1 MRFTIWIILMSE
13 ILHTITS
20 DIANEQILVIYFA
33 GSIRA
38 GRDDVPIYSK
48 LITKLKKYGQVIT
61 EHVGDYSLSIG
72 GQSFLTDKFI
82 HDRDLHW
89 LRHSHVV
96 VAEVTTPSLGVGY
109 EIATAISWR
118 IPVIT
123 LFKRGNNKVV
133 SAMIS
138 GSEGCRHFEYEDLEE
153 AYLIIE
159 REMAKLGYE
168 EKYES

>member
-1 MRFTIWIILMSE
+1 MSA
-13 ILHTITS
+13 ILHTLTN
-20 DIANEQILVIYFA
+20 DNTADETLVIYFA

-38 GRDDVPIYSK
+38 GRDDVPTYAK
-48 LITKLKKYGQVIT
+48 LINKLKGYGKVIT

-89 LRHSHVV
+89 LRNSKVV

-123 LFKRGNNKVV
+123 LFKSGSNVV

-138 GSEGCRHFEYEDLEE
+138 GSEGCRHFEYENVED

-159 REMAKLGYE
+159 SEMAKLGFE
-168 EKYES
+168 ENHES

>member
-1 MRFTIWIILMSE
+1 MSE
-13 ILHTITS
+13 LVHTLSPETVV
-20 DIANEQILVIYFA
+20 DNGLVIYFA

-38 GRDDVPIYSK
+38 GRDDVPVYAK
-48 LITKLKKYGQVIT
+48 LINKLKGYGKVIT
-61 EHVGDYSLSIG
+61 EHVGDYSLSDG
-72 GQSFLTDKFI
+72 GQSFLGDKFI

-89 LRHSHVV
+89 LRHSQVV

-123 LFKRGNNKVV
+123 LYRKNEKNV

-138 GSEGCRHFEYEDLEE
+138 GSDGCRHYDYQQVED
-153 AYLIIE
+153 AFQIIE
-159 REMAKLGYE
+159 SEMAKLGYE
-168 EKYES
+168 VAHES

>member
-1 MRFTIWIILMSE
+1 MSE

-20 DIANEQILVIYFA
+20 YIAADKTLVIYFA

-38 GRDDVPIYSK
+38 GRDDVSTYSK
-48 LITKLKKYGQVIT
+48 LINKLKEYGKVIT
-61 EHVGDYSLSIG
+61 EHVGDYNLSIG

-82 HDRDLHW
+82 HDRDLYW
-89 LRHSHVV
+89 LRNSQVV

-123 LFKRGNNKVV
+123 LFRKGDKVV

-138 GSEGCRHFEYEDLEE
+138 GSEGCRHYEYNNVED
-153 AYLIIE
+153 ANHIIE
-159 REMAKLGYE
+159 SEMAKLGYE
-168 EKYES
+168 ANYES